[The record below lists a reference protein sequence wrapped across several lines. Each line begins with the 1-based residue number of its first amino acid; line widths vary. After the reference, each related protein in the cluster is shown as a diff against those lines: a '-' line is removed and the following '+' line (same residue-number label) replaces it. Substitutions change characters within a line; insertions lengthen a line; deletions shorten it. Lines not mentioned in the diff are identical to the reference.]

1 MSLIRIDESDD
12 FVVDY
17 DKERGMY
24 RVSYFQDNHFQD
36 EFWFDE
42 YEDKEITHA
51 SNVCDGTLNEDSGE
65 ITGVSGKIA
74 CISESFLELSED
86 KIEYLKK
93 LKENFDVLARC

>member
-1 MSLIRIDESDD
+1 MNLIKIAENDD

-42 YEDKEITHA
+42 YEEREVTHV
-51 SNVCDGTLNEDSGE
+51 SNVCDGTLNKDIEE
-65 ITGVSGKIA
+65 ITCLSGKIA
-74 CISESFLELSED
+74 CISESFLKLPED